1 MDILYV
7 MYVEIERGIRGYQV
21 VTLCNGV
28 RRVYST
34 DSVDG
39 AIRIVTELGRKHDVY
54 LDTSG
59 FGSYVA
65 EMLNM
70 FKVPHRVVKHET
82 VIVR

>member
-7 MYVEIERGIRGYQV
+7 MYVEIERDIRGYQV
-21 VTLCNGV
+21 VTLCDGV

-39 AIRIVTELGRKHDVY
+39 AIQIVKELGRRYDVY

-59 FGSYVA
+59 FGSCVA
-65 EMLNM
+65 QMLNM
-70 FKVPHRVVKHET
+70 FKVPHRVIKHET